1 MPELHRLGCG
11 KYYNGFNKS
20 TYYTNE
26 DAVEKVI
33 RYITRTRYY
42 DDRSK
47 ELIAYGGAGISCE
60 YGVPYIIKQFIQ
72 TQKLYDID
80 RRQGSRL
87 YHEVL
92 MFSDEEMNKLIVHDF
107 RFVIGI
113 AREICRY
120 YFDSGFEAV
129 YAIHYDLDKHLH
141 IHIVVNAISFIDGR
155 QYIYKNDKNYKKE
168 YFDRISKKYSDMA
181 ERLKR
186 GLIKPLIFI
195 QQGGYANG

>member
-1 MPELHRLGCG
+1 MPELRRLGCG
-11 KYYNGFNKS
+11 KYYNGFNKH

-33 RYITRTRYY
+33 RYITRTRYFE
-42 DDRSK
+42 DRAK

-60 YGVPYIIKQFIQ
+60 YGVPYIIKQLIQ

-87 YHEVL
+87 HHEVY
-92 MFSDEEMNKLIVHDF
+92 MFSDDEMKKLMNFDF

-113 AREICRY
+113 AREICNY

-141 IHIVVNAISFIDGR
+141 IHIVVNAISYIDGR
-155 QYIYKNDKNYKKE
+155 QYIYKNDNDFKKD
-168 YFDRISKKYSDMA
+168 YFNSISNKYSDME
-181 ERLKR
+181 ERFKR
-186 GLIKPLIFI
+186 GLINPLIFM
-195 QQGGYANG
+195 GKEE